1 MEVLDFSFVKEEKVE
16 VKVVKEDVEKGGEE
30 SFEEVKAEKEEKDER
45 DFNDVKEDQSSLT
58 FKP

>member
-1 MEVLDFSFVKEEKVE
+1 MEVLDFSFVKEEKVQ

-30 SFEEVKAEKEEKDER
+30 SFEEVKEGKEERDEKA
-45 DFNDVKEDQSSLT
+45 FNDVKEDQSSLT